1 MNENISRKKF
11 IKDAAIMGGS
21 FSVLSGLAS
30 CSQKE
35 FSKDPDKPNV
45 IMITADDLGWKDLSC
60 YGNRYIDTP
69 NIDRLSKEGVLF
81 ERAFVVTSSCAPSR
95 ASLITG
101 QYPHTNGVNGLTH
114 IYKTRSLSPFHYTL
128 PEALSG
134 AGYNTALMGKWH
146 VSPYLPTS
154 WYGYN
159 ERLSGMFPKDFWI
172 NDISK
177 AVDYIKKNK
186 NNRFYLELNFMQN
199 HRDAYGEF
207 SMDPDFP
214 VDPEKIKIPE
224 YWNLPQW
231 EEIKEEVARFFSQ
244 TMKMDFFIGKVL
256 DTLDQLNLTEN
267 TIVVFIS
274 DNGPPYPGNKMSLY
288 DRGVATPLLVRW
300 PKKVNAK
307 QKRKPMI
314 ESIDIM
320 PTILEAV
327 GIEPGPSIEGRSF
340 LPLITGNGDQYKE
353 KENIFCEMTNHVEY
367 IPTRSVRTDRYKYIR
382 NYSNIA
388 FGLDQ
393 NAHMP
398 WAHRLVQREDQPWI
412 KPRLMEELYDLKKD
426 PKERKNLV
434 YDESYG
440 SVLKD
445 MQKRLDDHMKES
457 KDPYLGKPFTYD
469 YDPSRYVKRKAGLKY
484 K

>member
-1 MNENISRKKF
+1 MKDSVSRKEF
-11 IKDAAIMGGS
+11 LKDAAITVGG
-21 FSVLSGLAS
+21 FSAISGLSS
-30 CSQKE
+30 CSKRE
-35 FSKDPDKPNV
+35 FSKDPQKPN
-45 IMITADDLGWKDLSC
+45 IILITADDLGWKDLSC
-60 YGNRYIDTP
+60 YGNHFLKTP
-69 NIDRLSKEGVLF
+69 NIDRLAQEGALF
-81 ERAFVVTSSCAPSR
+81 ERAFVVASSCAPSR

-101 QYPHTNGVNGLTH
+101 QYPHTNGVTGLTH
-114 IYKTRSLSPFHYTL
+114 IYKSRSLSPLHHTL
-128 PEALSG
+128 PGALSG

-172 NDISK
+172 KDVSK
-177 AVDYIKKNK
+177 AIEYIKDNV

-207 SMDPDFP
+207 TMDADFP
-214 VDPEKIKIPE
+214 VDHEKIKIPE

-231 EEIKEEVARFFSQ
+231 EEIKQDVAKYFSQ
-244 TMKMDFFIGKVL
+244 TMKMDFLIGQVL
-256 DTLDQLNLTEN
+256 DALDQLKLSEN
-267 TIVVFIS
+267 TMVIFIS
-274 DNGPPYPGNKMSLY
+274 DNGPPYPGNKMTNY
-288 DRGVATPLLVRW
+288 DRGTATPLLVRW
-300 PKKVNAK
+300 PKEIKKEKYN
-307 QKRKPMI
+307 PMV

-320 PTILEAV
+320 PTILEAA
-327 GIEPGPSIEGRSF
+327 GISRDKSIEGTSF
-340 LPLITGNGDQYKE
+340 LPLISGKSNGYKE

-367 IPTRSVRTDRYKYIR
+367 IPTRSIRTDRYKYIR

-426 PKERKNLV
+426 PNEKTNLI
-434 YDESYG
+434 YDEKYAD
-440 SVLKD
+440 VINEMRK
-445 MQKRLDDHMKES
+445 KLDYHMKKT
-457 KDPYLGKPFTYD
+457 KDPYFGKPFTYD
-469 YDPSRYVKRKAGLKY
+469 YDASHYVKKKAGLKY